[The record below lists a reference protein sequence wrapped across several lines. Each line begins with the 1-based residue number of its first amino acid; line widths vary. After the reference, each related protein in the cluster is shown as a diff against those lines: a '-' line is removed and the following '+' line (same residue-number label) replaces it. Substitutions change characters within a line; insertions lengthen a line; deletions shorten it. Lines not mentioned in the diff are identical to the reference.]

1 MERKEPEQVTVVR
14 GNQNEEFSFLLY
26 EFLTRD
32 VVREHGIH
40 ILCFF
45 FFFFFLD
52 SYSPLLLVWAG
63 TGQYKLA

>member
-1 MERKEPEQVTVVR
+1 MERKDPEQVTVVG

-26 EFLTRD
+26 HEFLTRD

-45 FFFFFLD
+45 F
-52 SYSPLLLVWAG
+52 YGLL
-63 TGQYKLA
+63 

>member
-1 MERKEPEQVTVVR
+1 MEREEPEKVTVVR

-32 VVREHGIH
+32 VVRENGIH

-45 FFFFFLD
+45 FFWD

>member
-45 FFFFFLD
+45 FLWTLIVLSWRFGRVL
-52 SYSPLLLVWAG
+52 
-63 TGQYKLA
+63 GQSKLA

>member
-1 MERKEPEQVTVVR
+1 MERKDLEQVTVVG

-26 EFLTRD
+26 HEFLTRD

-45 FFFFFLD
+45 FMD
-52 SYSPLLLVWAG
+52 SYSPLLEVWAG
-63 TGQYKLA
+63 TGPV

>member
-1 MERKEPEQVTVVR
+1 MEREEPEQVTVVR

-32 VVREHGIH
+32 VVRENGIH

-45 FFFFFLD
+45 FF
-52 SYSPLLLVWAG
+52 G
-63 TGQYKLA
+63 TLIVLSCWFGRVLGSIN